1 MTNLLSTSASY
12 VDQLLEYSLK
22 IQNVK
27 VMKLIFRDG
36 FYLLYDP
43 ETSIELFRSAV
54 ETAVTSPGE
63 LVVNG

>member
-1 MTNLLSTSASY
+1 MINLLY
-12 VDQLLEYSLK
+12 V
-22 IQNVK
+22 
-27 VMKLIFRDG
+27 
-36 FYLLYDP
+36 P